1 MQTIILWQLQKL
13 IKNES
18 EENQSCFDAQVGAL
32 LSMDELVKLPIE
44 AVHVDEASLD
54 NIILDTCREN
64 EAVMDF
70 AENVFRGIPC
80 LSQVCGTVIDCIIIN
95 CKNFMILK
103 EKSTV
108 IKENWENL

>member
-1 MQTIILWQLQKL
+1 MKK
-13 IKNES
+13 IK
-18 EENQSCFDAQVGAL
+18 SCFDAQVGAL

-70 AENVFRGIPC
+70 AEKCVFGGIPC
-80 LSQVCGTVIDCIIIN
+80 LSQSAE
-95 CKNFMILK
+95 L
-103 EKSTV
+103 S
-108 IKENWENL
+108 

>member
-13 IKNES
+13 IKKK
-18 EENQSCFDAQVGAL
+18 V
-32 LSMDELVKLPIE
+32 DELVKLPIE

-80 LSQVCGTVIDCIIIN
+80 LSQSAE
-95 CKNFMILK
+95 L
-103 EKSTV
+103 S
-108 IKENWENL
+108 

>member
-1 MQTIILWQLQKL
+1 MVSGRENYIANNHIVATTKIDK
-13 IKNES
+13 KES

-80 LSQVCGTVIDCIIIN
+80 LSQSAE
-95 CKNFMILK
+95 L
-103 EKSTV
+103 S
-108 IKENWENL
+108 